1 VAVGVATFT
10 LATFAAGWRLAHR
23 PAHGGT
29 PRARAL
35 PEPGDRIRVEVL
47 NGSGVTG
54 LARSMTRR
62 LRDGGLDVVYFGGD
76 STSSLDSTLV
86 VVRQGD
92 TDQGARV
99 QRVLGFGVVRAEPD
113 PSRLVDVSVR
123 LGRDGAALVRNP

>member
-1 VAVGVATFT
+1 MAAGVATLT
-10 LATFAAGWRLAHR
+10 LATFAAGWRLAHH
-23 PAHGGT
+23 PAVAGMQ
-29 PRARAL
+29 RSREL

-47 NGSGVTG
+47 NGSRITG

-86 VVRQGD
+86 LVRQGD
-92 TDQGARV
+92 AAQGERV
-99 QRVLGFGVVRAEPD
+99 RRVLGFGVVRAEPD

-123 LGRDGAALVRNP
+123 LGRDGAGLVHNP